1 MHTSHL
7 DPKKMQLHMQGGMKI
22 FTLCH
27 ARCSIIY
34 VYRPYGFI
42 GVFTNKEFEHKLRR
56 HEKLKLGIIEFGMIK
71 DTSANLC
78 SFRHSMNRPYDQMNI
93 MIRQR

>member
-1 MHTSHL
+1 ML
-7 DPKKMQLHMQGGMKI
+7 DVLYICISPKI
-22 FTLCH
+22 E
-27 ARCSIIY
+27 
-34 VYRPYGFI
+34 PYGFI

-93 MIRQR
+93 MIGQR